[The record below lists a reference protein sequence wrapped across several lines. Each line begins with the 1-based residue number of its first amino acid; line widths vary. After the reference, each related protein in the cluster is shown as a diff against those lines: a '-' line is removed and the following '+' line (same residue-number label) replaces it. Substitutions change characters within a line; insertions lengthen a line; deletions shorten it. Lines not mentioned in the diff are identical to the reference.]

1 MDSVILAHEGLR
13 GRDMILIR
21 NLSRMDETWYGM
33 FALAHPQRAHEG
45 QVLLIDIDSPERWR
59 QAERALN
66 DHLYEA
72 VITISDHDQAPPGAI
87 HLTRPLLF
95 RKLAHALEDATA
107 FRQAEAEEAHV
118 LNVLVVDDSLP
129 VRTFMKQKLHEL
141 FHLRVGVDVA
151 ESGEDALLLCSQH
164 HYPLVFMDVMME
176 GMDGYQACRQ
186 IKKLSGSHVIM
197 LTSKTSAYNR
207 VKARIAGCD
216 GYITK
221 PPEDQALRE
230 AVTRF
235 LASTPASVPA
245 AFPNTRL
252 A

>member
-33 FALAHPQRAHEG
+33 FALAHPRSPLEG
-45 QVLLIDIDSPERWR
+45 QVLLIDVDTPERWHR
-59 QAERALN
+59 AEHAIAN
-66 DHLYEA
+66 HLYEA
-72 VITISDHDQAPPGAI
+72 VITLSDHAVGPPGSI

-95 RKLAHALEDATA
+95 RKLAHALEEATA
-107 FRQAEAEEAHV
+107 FRQAEAEETHV

-141 FHLRVGVDVA
+141 FRLRIGVDVA
-151 ESGEDALLLCSQH
+151 ESGEDALLLCARH

-221 PPEDQALRE
+221 PPQDTELRD

-235 LASTPASVPA
+235 LASASREERMLPGQ
-245 AFPNTRL
+245 TRL